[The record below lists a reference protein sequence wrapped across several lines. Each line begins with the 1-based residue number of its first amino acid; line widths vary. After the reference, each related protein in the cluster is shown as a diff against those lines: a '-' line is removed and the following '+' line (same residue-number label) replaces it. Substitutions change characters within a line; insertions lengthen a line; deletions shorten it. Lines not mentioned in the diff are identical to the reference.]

1 VRPREIDA
9 CADYLYD
16 NLTLARVIWEE
27 RLLMRKCL
35 HKTGLCCRILV
46 HTMNPEIVLFTEK
59 KKKQKTKNFFYLWY
73 GSALSTHFQPQTM
86 KVKLVGTSVFE
97 SHV

>member
-1 VRPREIDA
+1 
-9 CADYLYD
+9 
-16 NLTLARVIWEE
+16 
-27 RLLMRKCL
+27 
-35 HKTGLCCRILV
+35 
-46 HTMNPEIVLFTEK
+46 MNPEIVLFTEK